1 MCNAMRRLMILVWA
15 ATCFMSAAGC
25 IKEDRNECPCRLTLN
40 LDGVWVEGKDSLE
53 LYVTSKDET
62 VYSVKLDS
70 SDISSNLMIDVPRTS
85 LKLMAWCGKEGM
97 ARHSGLVI
105 PLGKQCPKVY
115 LYTADVDAQGET
127 CCETVV
133 MRKNH
138 CVLSVLFKQDDAG
151 DPILSLS
158 GNVCG
163 YDESGEPVV
172 GDFYSEII
180 EDTAANVT
188 CPQVV
193 VPRQCGGE
201 MTLHVD
207 DGAGKVRSFPLAEYI
222 KSAGYDW
229 SVPDL
234 PDMIV
239 TIDYVLTTLSLE
251 VLGWDEEFFFNI
263 VI

>member
-1 MCNAMRRLMILVWA
+1 MFLVL
-15 ATCFMSAAGC
+15 SAACCLVGTAC
-25 IKEDRNECPCRLTLN
+25 NIKENRNECPCRLSLN
-40 LDGVWVEGKDSLE
+40 LEGVGVEGKDSLE
-53 LYVTSKDET
+53 MYVTAKDDL
-62 VYSVKLDS
+62 VYSAKLDS
-70 SDISSNLMIDVPRTS
+70 SDIKSTLVIDVPRTS

-97 ARHSGLVI
+97 ATRNGLVI

-115 LYTADVDAQGET
+115 LYTADVEAKGET
-127 CCETVV
+127 CSETVV

-138 CVLSVLFKQDDAG
+138 CVLSVLFKYEDAG
-151 DPILSLS
+151 EVGLSLS

-163 YDESGEPVV
+163 YDEYGEPVV
-172 GDFYSEII
+172 GEFYSRITE
-180 EDTAANVT
+180 NVAESVS

-193 VPRQCGGE
+193 IPRQCGGE

-207 DGAGKVRSFPLAEYI
+207 DGSGKLKSFPLAEYI
-222 KSAGYDW
+222 ASAGYDW
-229 SVPDL
+229 SAPDL

-251 VLGWDEEFFFNI
+251 VQGWDEEFFFDI